1 MTGPRC
7 RRKQRPS
14 GRPGPRGTRAP
25 QHPTPDAGWTARR
38 AAGAAGAE
46 ARGRDLPPQ
55 RKPAKPTAPAKGRP
69 ERGECPRRAD
79 RGGGD
84 PEERAG
90 GRPAWGPG
98 AGRGGA
104 WGRSRLPPLLPPGRW
119 CWRPGKP
126 ARAGRALSSPVDA
139 RAAAG
144 AGPGPWEPRAARVM
158 RTEVDAEAAGPP
170 LEPGQCGPSVTPG
183 IAVGAGQDPGDRGAA
198 LTPGIGVGPGQ
209 DLGDRGSAVGGSPHP
224 GDRVWGRTQPERRAG
239 SSRATL
245 GRPPP
250 RPLLLS
256 SERNVARCALRL
268 VPPGRPRSVGVCLF
282 S

>member
-14 GRPGPRGTRAP
+14 GRPGPRGTRVP
-25 QHPTPDAGWTARR
+25 QHPTPDGGCTARR
-38 AAGAAGAE
+38 ATGAAGAG

-55 RKPAKPTAPAKGRP
+55 RKPGKPTAPGKGRP

-79 RGGGD
+79 RGSGD
-84 PEERAG
+84 PEERPG
-90 GRPAWGPG
+90 GRPAWEPE
-98 AGRGGA
+98 AVRGGA
-104 WGRSRLPPLLPPGRW
+104 WGRHRLPPLLPPGRW

-126 ARAGRALSSPVDA
+126 ARASRALSSPVDA

-170 LEPGQCGPSVTPG
+170 LEPGQCAPSVTSG
-183 IAVGAGQDPGDRGAA
+183 IAVDAGQDPGDRGQSSPRGSGRARHR
-198 LTPGIGVGPGQ
+198 TPGIGGRPSPRRSQWARGKTRGI
-209 DLGDRGSAVGGSPHP
+209 GDRGSGIRGGGSPHP
-224 GDRVWGRTQPERRAG
+224 GDGVWGGTPPERGAG
-239 SSRATL
+239 SGRATL

-250 RPLLLS
+250 RPG
-256 SERNVARCALRL
+256 C
-268 VPPGRPRSVGVCLF
+268 
-282 S
+282 